1 MALDEQEADLGTKS
15 SENSI
20 PIRPGTQEKPSGEVQ
35 QVEMQGEGVVDPSK
49 PCLVVTVTQN
59 VPQIK
64 VVRQPSESD
73 VEMSATLV
81 QPIQEGEQADQV
93 MDSQLVPPSASFA
106 LPLPDLDQY
115 CLDQVLKSPL
125 PIYTTK
131 DHLARNLWKSVFLKK
146 LLEAGTGPMSDEE
159 LLAMWD
165 NMVVESSYY
174 TAASA

>member
-73 VEMSATLV
+73 VEMSATLKV
-81 QPIQEGEQADQV
+81 DVIRLGVHDYTYSKARY
-93 MDSQLVPPSASFA
+93 MDMKGNDINIKMIYVPEEKLELPRKSASARIQKLNLGVHFFRFDGRVFVPNA
-106 LPLPDLDQY
+106 M
-115 CLDQVLKSPL
+115 CKS
-125 PIYTTK
+125 
-131 DHLARNLWKSVFLKK
+131 RFS
-146 LLEAGTGPMSDEE
+146 EDEE
-159 LLAMWD
+159 FARSLA
-165 NMVVESSYY
+165 N
-174 TAASA
+174 